1 MFIDRAGRPFIVA
14 ALIVTVVLGLF
25 AGWVCSSPGLVLA
38 TFFLFFF
45 RDPSRA
51 TPSTAGLVIS
61 PADDPHHR
69 RGRPSRAGGG
79 LPANGATSACSCH
92 CSMSM

>member
-61 PADDPHHR
+61 AADARVTGAGGPP
-69 RGRPSRAGGG
+69 GPGGG